1 MKIKK
6 AIYLFLALLLPVC
19 VFLFLRGFGKN
30 EFFVKPLYVDD
41 YPPTLEGCNPYGKKP
56 YVLPD
61 SILKK
66 YSNNEDSLTVIFF
79 GMLEGEAANQFRRV
93 QEEMQDQGVST
104 VAIKDT
110 VSNSP
115 IMRCVFFLQHPV
127 DVVLFDTRGT
137 IRGNYAASDRDEI
150 DRLLTEITIIQK
162 QY

>member
-30 EFFVKPLYVDD
+30 EFIVKPLYVDE
-41 YPPTLEGCNPYGKKP
+41 YPPQLEGCAPYKKKP

-61 SILKK
+61 SIVRK
-66 YSNNEDSLTVIFF
+66 YSNSEDSLTVIFF
-79 GMLEGEAANQFRRV
+79 GMLKAEAANQFRRV
-93 QEEMQDQGVST
+93 EEQMRDQGVAT
-104 VAIKDT
+104 VAIEDT
-110 VSNSP
+110 LTNSKM
-115 IMRCVFFLQHPV
+115 MRCVFFLQQPI
-127 DVVLFDTRGT
+127 DVVLFDTNGT
-137 IRGNYAASDRDEI
+137 IRGNYAGSDREEI